1 MVQYTVNMKL
11 PDGGI
16 LSYTDTRKNLCDKI
30 NTFVNTH
37 YHIDA
42 NMHRNKFA
50 ALANNNEKCVS
61 KYIRNII
68 TIKRITPRNITQKNE
83 S

>member
-1 MVQYTVNMKL
+1 MVLYEVQIKS
-11 PDGGI
+11 PDGGTMV
-16 LSYTDTRKNLCDKI
+16 YTDNRKNLCNKI
-30 NTFVNTH
+30 NTYINDN

-61 KYIRNII
+61 RYIKNIVI
-68 TIKRITPRNITQKNE
+68 IKRVTPRNISKKIK
-83 S
+83 